1 MAFWLAI
8 FAGGGLGACLRVA
21 TVLAIDPR
29 TASAFPWGLL
39 AVNVAGCFA
48 IGAVA
53 SFADEAGWLG
63 PTARVF
69 AISGILA
76 GFTTFSSFSLDTLRL
91 AANGQIGFAT
101 GNVAA
106 SVLFALLGVLAGAS
120 FARSLS

>member
-21 TVLAIDPR
+21 IVLAIDPR
-29 TASAFPWGLL
+29 TASPFPWGLL
-39 AVNVAGCFA
+39 VVNVAGCFA
-48 IGAVA
+48 IGAIT

-69 AISGILA
+69 AIGGILG
-76 GFTTFSSFSLDTLRL
+76 GFTTFSSFSFDTVRL
-91 AANGQIGFAT
+91 AANGQIGLAA

-106 SVLFALLGVLAGAS
+106 SVLFALVGVLAGAS

>member
-1 MAFWLAI
+1 M
-8 FAGGGLGACLRVA
+8 
-21 TVLAIDPR
+21 LAIDPR
-29 TASAFPWGLL
+29 TTSAFPWGLL

-69 AISGILA
+69 VISGVLG

-91 AANGQIGFAT
+91 AANGQIGFAA

-106 SVLFALLGVLAGAS
+106 SVLFSLLGVLAGAS
-120 FARSLS
+120 FARTLS